1 MVKQNVRHVED
12 AGIPHDVILAH
23 YRGSQNDWDHT
34 WYQDHVSESLV
45 AKGYK
50 FRLMQKAYKDGLWEK
65 RYEFIWALDSDIDLS
80 KADLPHFLEMARLSR
95 SPIVGPTFVQADGKP
110 LVPLLVQEHSAVV
123 RREGHAPS
131 RGSRRH
137 AQQISGP
144 NVIQSPDLGCDFRHT
159 DFVELT
165 APLLKSEVLQ
175 LVLRDCRSC
184 IQDKSDW
191 GLDMMWCK
199 YASKRLKNQACA
211 LIDSAPVVH
220 LDWGLAPISQDFYR
234 ALHAVQATYGAYWSD
249 HRVLDCK
256 RRGEGLVEIPEEE
269 DIEMGARNPT
279 SSKKRQSRPAKA
291 ENSTRQKAGK
301 AAKEQENNEEDPP
314 EEDVGDDGLPVE
326 SQSKETEGDDDGS
339 DNSEG
344 SPPRS
349 EDEEEEEEEDNDAV
363 PSRKT
368 GKATRT
374 ASNASAE
381 ASPSKKSKSSK
392 TPSSSA
398 DSSWASEADRG
409 KRAEADGS
417 DEELS
422 TDADVRNADTGGN
435 ASHSKAEE
443 TPARSMPSE
452 GIFKVKA
459 AGQAAEP
466 TLDDGILPSNSRLSI
481 GELAPTA
488 ASAVENTTLRK
499 TPQGSK
505 KATDVATNQGSE
517 NEAYQDL
524 SLGDEEDLD
533 LDWPEAENKA
543 SEVKSRQEAKHLAS
557 SAKMTKPGSRRG
569 QDATIEIREVS
580 QSAALEPVGTA
591 DFTARA
597 FEETEHRLREDI
609 ESLRKL
615 EEELQLRGPK
625 GTSQPKQRKA
635 QKAEG
640 SSASHKRRKGPAAA
654 AAGQQAVSLLELASA
669 PASEEELQTLQIEQL
684 AAAQREVAMKAAEEV
699 ADSSTSPLTAEQL
712 DRTRRAALQSVEHAV
727 AAQVD
732 AQERQQTAKAG
743 GAMSELFAGI
753 QSDSK
758 AIASKMVKQL
768 QADLTATKEQAETDH
783 QVEEQKVSVLLER
796 LDHLRSQSPKESSED
811 MLLSISRA
819 RQILE
824 LKAQVQWDSQR
835 LSKEKEDELALKV
848 KIKQLEDKLRR
859 QRHASLRKATRSKPS
874 HHRASAQK
882 IAVDVDHSGRTL
894 AVEHADPY

>member
-1 MVKQNVRHVED
+1 M
-12 AGIPHDVILAH
+12 
-23 YRGSQNDWDHT
+23 
-34 WYQDHVSESLV
+34 ESWRLLLRLPWRTPLC
-45 AKGYK
+45 AK
-50 FRLMQKAYKDGLWEK
+50 
-65 RYEFIWALDSDIDLS
+65 
-80 KADLPHFLEMARLSR
+80 
-95 SPIVGPTFVQADGKP
+95 
-110 LVPLLVQEHSAVV
+110 
-123 RREGHAPS
+123 
-131 RGSRRH
+131 
-137 AQQISGP
+137 
-144 NVIQSPDLGCDFRHT
+144 
-159 DFVELT
+159 
-165 APLLKSEVLQ
+165 
-175 LVLRDCRSC
+175 LR
-184 IQDKSDW
+184 
-191 GLDMMWCK
+191 
-199 YASKRLKNQACA
+199 
-211 LIDSAPVVH
+211 
-220 LDWGLAPISQDFYR
+220 
-234 ALHAVQATYGAYWSD
+234 
-249 HRVLDCK
+249 
-256 RRGEGLVEIPEEE
+256 
-269 DIEMGARNPT
+269 
-279 SSKKRQSRPAKA
+279 
-291 ENSTRQKAGK
+291 K
-301 AAKEQENNEEDPP
+301 AA
-314 EEDVGDDGLPVE
+314 
-326 SQSKETEGDDDGS
+326 
-339 DNSEG
+339 
-344 SPPRS
+344 
-349 EDEEEEEEEDNDAV
+349 
-363 PSRKT
+363 
-368 GKATRT
+368 
-374 ASNASAE
+374 
-381 ASPSKKSKSSK
+381 
-392 TPSSSA
+392 
-398 DSSWASEADRG
+398 
-409 KRAEADGS
+409 
-417 DEELS
+417 
-422 TDADVRNADTGGN
+422 
-435 ASHSKAEE
+435 
-443 TPARSMPSE
+443 
-452 GIFKVKA
+452 
-459 AGQAAEP
+459 
-466 TLDDGILPSNSRLSI
+466 
-481 GELAPTA
+481 
-488 ASAVENTTLRK
+488 
-499 TPQGSK
+499 K